1 MKVIDYLTK
10 LVPIQRR
17 NGSYYYNDSEIFLV
31 TLFPSMQEFDNLNQ
45 ELQGKSDV
53 ILYTRRIWDN
63 DTILVRE
70 YIEKKK

>member
-45 ELQGKSDV
+45 ELQEKSDV
-53 ILYTRRIWDN
+53 ILYTRRIWHKT
-63 DTILVRE
+63 DTILTRH
-70 YIEKKK
+70 YIKK

>member
-1 MKVIDYLTK
+1 MKIIDYLAT
-10 LVPIQRR
+10 LIPIQRR
-17 NGSYYYNDSEIFLV
+17 NGSYYYNDSEIFSV
-31 TLFPSMQEFDNLNQ
+31 KLFPSMQEFDNLNQ

>member
-45 ELQGKSDV
+45 ELQEKSDV